1 MATSAVSVSTPKEN
15 SSRWLVVGLL
25 TVGVILS
32 YVGRISLS
40 VALPDIQKSIP
51 LSPAS
56 IGILLSAFFWA
67 YTLLQTPAGWI
78 VDRFGVKWPYA
89 LALLLWSA
97 LTAATALAST
107 LGGLI
112 LVRVLRGVGE
122 AFLTPASIG
131 YIRKHFPERQRG
143 LPVGIF
149 MAGTKYG
156 PAIGAPV
163 AAYLVQDYGWRW
175 MFVLTGT
182 VSLLWLIPWIL
193 FVKGEGPPAANS
205 LRKGDTVSWSTLF
218 SAPVVW
224 GTLIGTFCYMYFVN
238 FCVTWMPIYFNKRY
252 GLSLTAAGWYTF
264 MSFGGMATVAIL
276 AGWAADR
283 IITRGYNPVT
293 VRRAFTIA
301 GFVVGSS
308 ELIAMLSHNSSM
320 AMFWVVFSLCGLG
333 LATANYWALA
343 QTLTPAA
350 VAGRVAGI
358 QNTAANLAGVVAAWF
373 TGILVE
379 KTGNFNAPLLAI
391 GFWLVIGICCYVF
404 LVREKYTLNHV

>member
-1 MATSAVSVSTPKEN
+1 MSSSTASVSTPTES

-25 TVGVILS
+25 TIGVIMS
-32 YVGRISLS
+32 YMGRISLS

-51 LSPAS
+51 LNPAS

-67 YTLLQTPAGWI
+67 YTLLQTPAGWV

-89 LALLLWSA
+89 VALVLWSS

-122 AFLTPASIG
+122 AFLTPAGIG
-131 YIRKHFPERQRG
+131 YIRKHFPEHQRG

-163 AAYLVQDYGWRW
+163 AAYLVLDYGWRW

-182 VSLLWLIPWIL
+182 VSLLWLIPWML
-193 FVKGEGPPAANS
+193 FVKGEGPPAASRQRIGNA
-205 LRKGDTVSWSTLF
+205 VSWYALL

-224 GTLIGTFCYMYFVN
+224 GTCIGTFCYMYFVN
-238 FCVTWMPIYFNKRY
+238 FCVTWMPIFFNKRY
-252 GLSLTAAGWYTF
+252 GLSLTASGWFTF

-283 IITRGYNPVT
+283 IIARGYNPVT

-301 GFVVGSS
+301 GFVVGST
-308 ELIAMLSHNSSM
+308 ELIGMLSHNSSV
-320 AMFWVVFSLCGLG
+320 AMFWVVFSLSGLG

-343 QTLTPAA
+343 QTLTPAGI
-350 VAGRVAGI
+350 AGRMAGI

-379 KTGNFNAPLLAI
+379 KTRNFNAPLLAI
-391 GFWLVIGICCYVF
+391 GFWLVIGIGCYTF
-404 LVREKYTLNHV
+404 LVREKYSLNRA